1 MIEQFLARKEIVPYA
16 FVIIAIVAS
25 VSVGFML
32 GYQPKSTVCA
42 EYIIEAEE
50 QKAKALELN
59 QKLTASEARKAAG
72 SVLDCK
78 RICDEQTK
86 KALDTYK
93 DIICDD

>member
-16 FVIIAIVAS
+16 FVILAIVAS

-32 GYQPKSTVCA
+32 GYQAPATVCA
-42 EYIIEAEE
+42 EYIVEAES

-59 QKLTASEARKAAG
+59 QKLTACESKGAG
-72 SVLDCK
+72 ESVLK
-78 RICDEQTK
+78 CDSVCDDRVK
-86 KALDTYK
+86 KALDNYK